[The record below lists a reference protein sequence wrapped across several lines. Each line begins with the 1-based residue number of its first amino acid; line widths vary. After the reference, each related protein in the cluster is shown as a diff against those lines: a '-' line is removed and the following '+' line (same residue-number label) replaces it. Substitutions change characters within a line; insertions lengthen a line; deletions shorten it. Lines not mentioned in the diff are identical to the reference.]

1 MMVSKILVSIRRA
14 ASAVIFAASG
24 DSANSRYRMLLA
36 RGQFIGLPRDKMA
49 ETCSAGPHGYVKM
62 NIKRVDFVNVFNANH
77 PYVVPGDHRESL
89 QTYCDLMNISVD
101 RVED

>member
-36 RGQFIGLPRDKMA
+36 RGRFSGLPRDKMA
-49 ETCSAGPHGYVKM
+49 ETSSAGPRGYVKM
-62 NIKRVDFVNVFNANH
+62 NIKRIDFVNVFNANH
-77 PYVVPGDHRESL
+77 PYVVPGDLRESL
-89 QTYCDLMNISVD
+89 QTYCELMNISAD